1 MRRGFSVDSPAGLR
15 SGERMPR
22 HAAGSPRGGSAVS
35 DRLHRHSWP
44 HLAGIALLVVVA
56 GAGCRTAG
64 PAPATAP
71 SAPVP
76 GASAGIP
83 SPLHLAKLDA
93 VLWFQTSE
101 EARQLQR
108 QAFLAARRALDQA
121 LADPAWSALG
131 QGMAAASL
139 PVAVIADVDETLLD
153 NSAFE
158 GWMLR
163 RDTDFSAEA
172 WTEWVDAAEAR
183 PLAGAV
189 EFARYLAER
198 GVTLFYVTNRDA
210 EHEAATRDN
219 LARVG
224 FPLRQDVD
232 VLLLRHERPEWQS
245 DKESRRAHVAASY
258 RVALLLGDDLNDF
271 LSGARGA
278 SVDERRRLAEAAA
291 DRFGTS
297 WFVLPNPTYGSWEGA
312 LTAGEEKPG
321 GPEEALAGRLAK
333 LRAFRAP

>member
-1 MRRGFSVDSPAGLR
+1 
-15 SGERMPR
+15 MPR
-22 HAAGSPRGGSAVS
+22 CVAGSPPGGSAVS
-35 DRLHRHSWP
+35 ERFLRRP
-44 HLAGIALLVVVA
+44 GARFAGLALLVTVA
-56 GAGCRTAG
+56 SAGCRTAG
-64 PAPATAP
+64 HAPAVAP
-71 SAPVP
+71 AAPVP
-76 GASAGIP
+76 VATAGIP
-83 SPLHLAKLDA
+83 SPLHLAKLDS

-131 QGMAAASL
+131 QGSSAAPL

-163 RDTDFSAEA
+163 RDSDFSAEA
-172 WTEWVDAAEAR
+172 WTAWVDAAEAR

-224 FPLRQDVD
+224 FPMRQDVD

-297 WFVLPNPTYGSWEGA
+297 WFLLPNPTYGSWEGA

-321 GPEEALAGRLAK
+321 GPDEALARRLAR
-333 LRAFRAP
+333 LRAFEAP